1 MTVTE
6 RLADRIARPVDPAT
20 RERATLHVLDWIGCA
35 VIGAD
40 TPAGR
45 TLAGWAAREASGP
58 CHVLG
63 AGRRGAWTAALVNG
77 AVGNVLEMDDIHRA
91 AILHPGPVVVPAALA
106 LAERDGARA
115 DAFLDAVVRG
125 YEAMIRVGMAVGP
138 DHYRFWHNTATC
150 GPFGAAAAAG
160 SLLGLDRTALV
171 HAFGNAGT
179 QAAGLWQVRHE
190 PVMSKQLHNGRAAH
204 AGLLAADL
212 ARAGFTGPATIL
224 EGPQGFFAAMCGGA
238 DARGVLADLDAP
250 WRIFE
255 TGFKPWPACR
265 HAHSTIDAALAL
277 RRDVALDDVRPLG
290 IRAIEVRTYRDAV
303 AFCDRTHPE
312 STIQAKFSLQHAV
325 AVTLLEG
332 EPRLEH
338 FDPPWL
344 GDARVAA
351 LRERVAVVADDALTA
366 AYPAHF
372 GARVVLHLANGATLR
387 QDMPDALGDS
397 ENPLAPD
404 AIRAKSER
412 LMVAGGL
419 APARAAA
426 IADAT
431 LALAAARAGGGT
443 SLSALCALLP

>member
-6 RLADRIARPVDPAT
+6 LLADRVARPVDAAA
-20 RERATLHVLDWIGCA
+20 RERAALHVLDWIGCA
-35 VIGAD
+35 VIGAAA
-40 TPAGR
+40 PAGR
-45 TLAGWAAREASGP
+45 TLAGWAADAASGP

-63 AGRRGAWTAALVNG
+63 AGRRDAWTAALVNG

-106 LAERDGARA
+106 LAEREGASA
-115 DAFLDAVVRG
+115 HGFLDAVVRG

-150 GPFGAAAAAG
+150 GPFGAAAAGG
-160 SLLGLDRTALV
+160 SLLGLDRAALV

-212 ARAGFTGPATIL
+212 ARTGFTGPATIL

-238 DARGVLADLDAP
+238 DARGVLADIDAP

-265 HAHSTIDAALAL
+265 HAHSTIDAVLDL
-277 RRDVALDDVRPLG
+277 RRDLALDDVR
-290 IRAIEVRTYRDAV
+290 AIEVHTYRDAV
-303 AFCDRTHPE
+303 AFCDRAHPE

-325 AVTLLEG
+325 AVTLVEG

-344 GDARVAA
+344 REPRVAA
-351 LRERVAVVADDALTA
+351 LRERVTVVADDALTA

-372 GARVVLHLANGATLR
+372 GARVAIHLANGVVLR
-387 QDMPDALGDS
+387 RDMPDALGDS
-397 ENPLAPD
+397 ENPLPPE
-404 AIRAKSER
+404 AIRAKAER

-431 LALAAARAGGGT
+431 LALPVAPVRDDA
-443 SLSALCALLP
+443 SLPALCALLP